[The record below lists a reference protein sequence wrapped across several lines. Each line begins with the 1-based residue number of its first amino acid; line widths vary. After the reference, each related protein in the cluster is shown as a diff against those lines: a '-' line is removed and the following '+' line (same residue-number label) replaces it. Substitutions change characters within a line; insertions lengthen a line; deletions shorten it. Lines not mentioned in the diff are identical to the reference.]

1 MISDILPAASI
12 SDAQPDQT
20 GRFIRGDLEIIPLPG
35 RNIGSDQPLFIYFE
49 IYNLTLDQFGT
60 TRYRIEYSV
69 SETRSTVAPVLRI
82 YQGLK
87 NLLGIDR
94 QQAVLS
100 SEFEQSI
107 IRMDTSTYLEIDIS
121 EPPAGVYLLTIK
133 ITDMIFSIRGRRRS
147 IDISDR

>member
-1 MISDILPAASI
+1 MR
-12 SDAQPDQT
+12 T
-20 GRFIRGDLEIIPLPG
+20 
-35 RNIGSDQPLFIYFE
+35 IGT
-49 IYNLTLDQFGT
+49 N
-60 TRYRIEYSV
+60 RYRIEYSV

-100 SEFEQSI
+100 SEFEQSS

-133 ITDMIFSIRGRRRS
+133 ITDMIGGQTASSGLTFRTLSPIPPGIHQQRS
-147 IDISDR
+147 EESR